1 MPGGVIHPALA
12 CSFQGTLLKVT
23 MFLRGCLLPSP
34 FPQPLKICLTFI
46 VVFKDFFLPRVVLK
60 EEVTVGS
67 GAAANVFSSVT

>member
-1 MPGGVIHPALA
+1 
-12 CSFQGTLLKVT
+12 

-46 VVFKDFFLPRVVLK
+46 VMFKDFFLPRVVLK

-67 GAAANVFSSVT
+67 RAAANVFSSVT